1 MIFPVKNIQ
10 NFNLDIDYSV
20 CENKYYS
27 KSKSNQVVKSK
38 KILQLNL

>member
-10 NFNLDIDYSV
+10 NFNLDIDYNV

-27 KSKSNQVVKSK
+27 KSKPNQGRE
-38 KILQLNL
+38 IEENTTIY

>member
-27 KSKSNQVVKSK
+27 KSKPNQGSEIEENTAV
-38 KILQLNL
+38 